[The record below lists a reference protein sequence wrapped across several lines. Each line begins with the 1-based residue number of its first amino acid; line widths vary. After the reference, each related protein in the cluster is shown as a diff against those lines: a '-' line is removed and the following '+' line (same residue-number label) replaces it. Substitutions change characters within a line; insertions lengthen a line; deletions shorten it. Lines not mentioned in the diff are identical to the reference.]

1 MNGEDRQARP
11 RDLVYAAGGRVVSSS
26 GTSVKRGDIT
36 KASNAAAPVLVEAAW
51 SYRFPARLS
60 RELLLRQESQPKL
73 IRDIAWKGQL

>member
-11 RDLVYAAGGRVVSSS
+11 RDLVYAAGGLVVSSS
-26 GTSVKRGDIT
+26 GTSVKRGDIPRP
-36 KASNAAAPVLVEAAW
+36 AMQPPRLLVEAAW
-51 SYRFPARLS
+51 SYRFPAQLS